1 VTLDRYRKL
10 LSQVGVGQPALP
22 NDNFDTSEGPGK
34 YRLNHETHDA
44 LAKQNCGASP
54 ELRAEFLELYGE
66 RSGSA

>member
-44 LAKQNCGASP
+44 RKTELWRVAGAS
-54 ELRAEFLELYGE
+54 G
-66 RSGSA
+66 

>member
-1 VTLDRYRKL
+1 MKRTI
-10 LSQVGVGQPALP
+10 
-22 NDNFDTSEGPGK
+22 
-34 YRLNHETHDA
+34 